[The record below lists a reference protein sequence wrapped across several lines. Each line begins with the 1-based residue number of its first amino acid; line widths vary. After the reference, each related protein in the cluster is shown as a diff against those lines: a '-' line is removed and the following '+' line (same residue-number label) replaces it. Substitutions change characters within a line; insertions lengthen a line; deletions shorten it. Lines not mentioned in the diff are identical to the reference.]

1 MIPPRLLVVA
11 MLSLAPGLAAAAQT
25 SVPSGAQTILVWS
38 FGFAPNPIHLAAERP
53 VTLTFVNRSGS
64 NHDFVA
70 HTFFGR
76 STIISGSASEGE
88 IDLPPHA
95 TRTITLIPRTGSY
108 SAHCSHFFHK
118 QLGMSDQIIVD

>member
-1 MIPPRLLVVA
+1 MTLARFLVVA
-11 MLSLAPGLAAAAQT
+11 MLSVASISPATAQ
-25 SVPSGAQTILVWS
+25 SDAQTILVWS
-38 FGFAPNPIHLAAERP
+38 FGFAPNPIRLVAGQP

-76 STIISGSASEGE
+76 STIIAGAASEGE

-95 TRTITLIPRTGSY
+95 TKTITLIPRAGNY

-118 QLGMSDQIIVD
+118 QLGMSDQIIVN